1 MLEFC
6 EMKFVRLQLTGSC
19 MGLQTT
25 QGSGPPNLHFKHCVT
40 VTDLNLSEL
49 PQIIEY
55 IITED

>member
-1 MLEFC
+1 
-6 EMKFVRLQLTGSC
+6 